1 MGDFSAAPGHVR
13 SPSLLVGPS
22 KAEPRR
28 AVTQTLRA
36 GRWLAV
42 GMLTSAL
49 LLTGCSYG
57 SSNKSSQG
65 PDCDGVLASA
75 LQGVR
80 IDDTSG
86 ATDSKFQWLT
96 ENCSYEFNILV
107 DYTSARGSAQG
118 KLGPDSCVEL
128 TQYLVPEAI
137 DLLRADG
144 LCTSGS
150 AAAAAPAPVEQP
162 GGGLAWNEAV
172 GYAGTS
178 QRVCGPLAGDGVS
191 EDDVFLNL
199 GLDYPDPERFQ
210 IVVWDVGGL
219 EPIAHGSTLCASGVI
234 TLYNG
239 VAQIELKDPSLIA
252 IYD

>member
-1 MGDFSAAPGHVR
+1 
-13 SPSLLVGPS
+13 
-22 KAEPRR
+22 
-28 AVTQTLRA
+28 
-36 GRWLAV
+36 
-42 GMLTSAL
+42 MLTSAL

-57 SSNKSSQG
+57 SSSKSHQA

-80 IDDTSG
+80 ADDTSG

-96 ENCSYEFNILV
+96 ENCSRQYEILV

-118 KLGPDSCVEL
+118 MFGPDSCDEL

-137 DLLRADG
+137 GLLRADG

-162 GGGLAWNEAV
+162 GGGISWNEAV
-172 GYAGTS
+172 GYAGTE
-178 QRVCGPLAGDGVS
+178 QRVCGPLAGDGYS
-191 EDDVFLNL
+191 QDDVFLNL
-199 GLDYPDPERFQ
+199 GLDYPDPGRFQ

-219 EPIAHGSTLCASGVI
+219 EPIAHGSTLCTSGVI

-239 VAQIELKDPSLIA
+239 VAQIELEDPRLIS
-252 IYD
+252 IYE

>member
-1 MGDFSAAPGHVR
+1 MAS
-13 SPSLLVGPS
+13 SLH
-22 KAEPRR
+22 
-28 AVTQTLRA
+28 A
-36 GRWLAV
+36 GRWVAV
-42 GMLTSAL
+42 ATLTSTF

-57 SSNKSSQG
+57 NSSKSYEA
-65 PDCDGVLASA
+65 PDCEEVLSSA

-80 IDDTSG
+80 ADDNSG

-96 ENCSYEFNILV
+96 ENCSAEYEILA
-107 DYTSARGSAQG
+107 DYTSERGSAQG
-118 KLGPDSCVEL
+118 AFGPQSCNEL

-144 LCTSGS
+144 LCTSG
-150 AAAAAPAPVEQP
+150 AGAAAPPPVEQP
-162 GGGLAWNEAV
+162 GGGIAWNEAV
-172 GYAGTS
+172 GYAGTE
-178 QRVCGPLAGDGVS
+178 QRVCGPLAGGGNS

-219 EPIAHGSTLCASGVI
+219 EPIAGGSTLCTSGVI

-239 VAQIELKDPSLIA
+239 VAQIELDDPSLIT
-252 IYD
+252 IYE

>member
-1 MGDFSAAPGHVR
+1 
-13 SPSLLVGPS
+13 
-22 KAEPRR
+22 
-28 AVTQTLRA
+28 
-36 GRWLAV
+36 
-42 GMLTSAL
+42 MLTSAL

-57 SSNKSSQG
+57 SGNTSNRE
-65 PDCDGVLASA
+65 PDCDGIFASA

-96 ENCSYEFNILV
+96 ENGSYEYDILV

-118 KLGPDSCVEL
+118 QFGPESCDEL
-128 TQYLVPEAI
+128 DQYLVSEAI

-150 AAAAAPAPVEQP
+150 AAAPAPAPVEQP
-162 GGGLAWNEAV
+162 GGGIAWNDAV
-172 GYAGTS
+172 GYAGTE
-178 QRVCGPLAGDGVS
+178 QCVCGPLSGDGYC
-191 EDDVFLNL
+191 EDDFFLNL
-199 GLDYPDPERFQ
+199 GLDYPDPKRFQ

-219 EPIAHGSTLCASGVI
+219 EPIAHGSTLCTSGVI

-239 VAQIELKDPSLIA
+239 VAQIELKDPSLIS
-252 IYD
+252 IYE